1 MSPYCNLIQFNL
13 NVKYHFNHSNLI
25 YQNINTMVIEISSDS
40 SSDDGSNSDTSDSD
54 LEQSITDKKQI
65 RYYKPDQTQ
74 MVYDGYIY
82 NFVLKNK
89 NKTSRW
95 RCSTCCGCALVNN

>member
-1 MSPYCNLIQFNL
+1 
-13 NVKYHFNHSNLI
+13 
-25 YQNINTMVIEISSDS
+25 MVIEISSDS

-95 RCSTCCGCALVNN
+95 RCSTCCGCALVNVNSNIISFTNLFSIYLKVSKREDTQR